1 MSRDEVRM
9 NIKPSDLHALLNTF
23 NKMGKAANKDLR
35 DASYAIARD
44 VASEL
49 KASASGANSIGGNAF
64 QAQAVARG
72 IAPRKDRL
80 ALIRVSGKR
89 QVASGGASVEDLL
102 WGAEFG
108 SNRFK
113 QFPRKSPR
121 EGRGNRGY
129 FIFPTLKRLQPKI
142 RKDWVN
148 AVGKVADLWRA
159 ANRG

>member
-1 MSRDEVRM
+1 V
-9 NIKPSDLHALLNTF
+9 NNTKIQIKPSDLRALLNTF

-49 KASASGANSIGGNAF
+49 KASAAGSNSIGGNSF
-64 QAQAVARG
+64 QAQAVAQG
-72 IAPRKDRL
+72 IVPRKDRL
-80 ALIRVSGKR
+80 ALIRIGGNRQVVSG
-89 QVASGGASVEDLL
+89 GGSVSDLL

-108 SNRFK
+108 SNRFR
-113 QFPRKSPR
+113 QFPQRSPR

-142 RKDWVN
+142 RKDWVK
-148 AVGKVADLWRA
+148 AVEKVADVWRA

>member
-1 MSRDEVRM
+1 VSEQVKLE
-9 NIKPSDLHALLNTF
+9 IKKSDLRALLNTF
-23 NKMGKAANKDLR
+23 SKMGKAANKDLR

-44 VASEL
+44 VASDL
-49 KASASGANSIGGNAF
+49 KASAAGANSIGGNAF
-64 QAQAVARG
+64 QAQAVAQG
-72 IAPRKDRL
+72 IVPRKDRL
-80 ALIRVSGKR
+80 ALIKISGKR

-108 SNRFK
+108 SNKYK
-113 QFPRKSPR
+113 QFPGRSPR

-148 AVGKVADLWRA
+148 AVAKVADIWRA
-159 ANRG
+159 ANSG

>member
-1 MSRDEVRM
+1 VKDTVKME
-9 NIKPSDLHALLNTF
+9 IKPSDLRALLNTF

-35 DASYAIARD
+35 DASYSIARD

-108 SNRFK
+108 SNH
-113 QFPRKSPR
+113 
-121 EGRGNRGY
+121 

>member
-1 MSRDEVRM
+1 ME
-9 NIKPSDLHALLNTF
+9 IKPSDLRALLNTF

-35 DASYAIARD
+35 DASYAIAKD

-49 KASASGANSIGGNAF
+49 KASAAGANSIGGNAF
-64 QAQAVARG
+64 QAQAVAQG
-72 IAPRKDRL
+72 IKPRKDRL
-80 ALIRVSGKR
+80 ALIKISGKR
-89 QVASGGASVEDLL
+89 KVTSSGASVEDLL
-102 WGAEFG
+102 FGAEFG

-113 QFPRKSPR
+113 QFPRRSPR

>member
-1 MSRDEVRM
+1 M
-9 NIKPSDLHALLNTF
+9 NDTKIQIKPSDLRALLNTF
-23 NKMGKAANKDLR
+23 SKMGKAANKDLR

-49 KASASGANSIGGNAF
+49 KASAAGANSIGGNSF
-64 QAQAVARG
+64 QAQAVAQG
-72 IAPRKDRL
+72 IVPRKDRL
-80 ALIRVSGKR
+80 ALIRIGGNRQVVSG
-89 QVASGGASVEDLL
+89 GGSVSDLL

-108 SNRFK
+108 SNRFR
-113 QFPRKSPR
+113 QFPQRSPR

-142 RKDWVN
+142 RKDWVK
-148 AVGKVADLWRA
+148 AVEKVADVWRA